1 METFPPL
8 LALCEGN
15 LPVTGGF
22 PHRGPVMANLI
33 FTLLLSKASK
43 IYFSLLTQQFAF
55 KGYQDQPPSI
65 KHSLWV
71 AINFGLHTNIKYW
84 HSAVKITSCW
94 TDWWSQMPL
103 CSYNDDVNIAVK
115 ITSCWTDWWSQMPLC
130 SYNDDVN
137 ITVILS
143 MDQTDLYLHWYEV
156 CCCRVFGHCFDHIYR
171 LCIFTQLFWL
181 PGVKSHTAQPTGP
194 DITL

>member
-1 METFPPL
+1 MEKLPPL
-8 LALCEGN
+8 LALCAGN

-43 IYFSLLTQQFAF
+43 IYFSLLTQLCVF

-94 TDWWSQMPL
+94 TDWWSQM
-103 CSYNDDVNIAVK
+103 Y
-115 ITSCWTDWWSQMPLC
+115 LC

-143 MDQTDLYLHWYEV
+143 MDQTDLYLRWYER
-156 CCCRVFGHCFDHIYR
+156 CCCRVLATVLTI
-171 LCIFTQLFWL
+171 
-181 PGVKSHTAQPTGP
+181 STGSAYLHSCS
-194 DITL
+194 DCQG